1 MAPSSRSGRP
11 ASVRGGGGRGGG
23 RGGGGGRGVDVDG
36 TTRKRRGKLVVDLS
50 SSGGGGGKRRQHGE
64 VDDDD
69 DDGGGGAQ
77 APTLLDDEDVMSDD
91 DDDDD
96 DNFNAGS
103 DDDDDEEEEEETADA
118 KRLRLA
124 REYLDGMEAN
134 RESSSS
140 EEEEE
145 DGEQSDGGEG
155 GDGTAEEDGIGRR
168 VAEERLRRS
177 GLLEL
182 RVADSVASGIRAS
195 RLQVAAIGEDGTAA
209 RRAPDD
215 DAEREAR
222 SWLDAGVVSYRR
234 GCHDLPPTC
243 VSLSRDG
250 RYAFSGSKDGS
261 LVMWD
266 LAEDADEAG
275 GGGARGPSTTTTL
288 LRAIGRGDGGDGNR
302 REILAVAASDDGRYL
317 AVGGRDDKVRIFDV
331 RTTTKNSSSSSSSS
345 CRSPVATF
353 EGHKKAV
360 TALAYRPRTLDLYS
374 GSDDR
379 CVRRYD
385 LNSMTYVE
393 TLYGHQSPISDV
405 SIPNKNRPVT
415 VSRGDRTAR
424 VWKVEEDSH
433 LVYRPGGDVGG
444 AECVTA
450 IRDGWFVTGHD
461 DGRLALWKEE
471 KKRPVATIAEAHGRG
486 GGVPRG
492 IACCDALGL
501 SDVLATGSNDG
512 YLRFWRVSV
521 PGLYKVYYGSFAVT
535 IFIAFFF
542 LAIRFYIIILRSP
555 TFFTPKILYIVSDT
569 HRRQGQRNR
578 TPGCDPH
585 TRLHQRHRDGSGGEI
600 LRRCRRAG
608 AANGTL
614 GQGPAREESIRDY
627 KAA

>member
-23 RGGGGGRGVDVDG
+23 GRGGGGGGGGRGRGVDVGDG
-36 TTRKRRGKLVVDLS
+36 STRKRRSKLVVDLS
-50 SSGGGGGKRRQHGE
+50 SSGGGGGGGKRRYG
-64 VDDDD
+64 DDDD
-69 DDGGGGAQ
+69 DDGGIGA

-91 DDDDD
+91 DDD
-96 DNFNAGS
+96 FNAGS
-103 DDDDDEEEEEETADA
+103 EDDDEEEEETADA

-134 RESSSS
+134 RGSSSSSSS
-140 EEEEE
+140 EGEE
-145 DGEQSDGGEG
+145 DGDDGEDGERSDGEEDDG
-155 GDGTAEEDGIGRR
+155 GAAAEDGIGRR

-182 RVADSVASGIRAS
+182 RVADSVARGIRAS
-195 RLQVAAIGEDGTAA
+195 RLKVAAYAADAAVGEEEDGAA
-209 RRAPDD
+209 AAAAAASPPGGGVDGG
-215 DAEREAR
+215 DAERSAR
-222 SWLDAGVVSYRR
+222 SWLGAGVVSYRR

-243 VSLSRDG
+243 VALSRDG
-250 RYAFSGSKDGS
+250 RRAFSGSKDGS

-266 LAEDADEAG
+266 VEAAAAAPGG
-275 GGGARGPSTTTTL
+275 GGGASGGGASSTTL
-288 LRAIGRGDGGDGNR
+288 LRAIGRGDGGKGGNR

-317 AVGGRDDKVRIFDV
+317 AVGGRDDKVRIFDA
-331 RTTTKNSSSSSSSS
+331 RTTTMKKSSSSSS
-345 CRSPVATF
+345 RSPVATF

-405 SIPNKNRPVT
+405 STSNKNRPVT
-415 VSRGDRTAR
+415 VSRGDRTVR

-444 AECVTA
+444 AECVAA

-501 SDVLATGSNDG
+501 SDVLVTGSNDG
-512 YLRFWRVSV
+512 YLRFWRVSSV
-521 PGLYKVYYGSFAVT
+521 P
-535 IFIAFFF
+535 
-542 LAIRFYIIILRSP
+542 
-555 TFFTPKILYIVSDT
+555 
-569 HRRQGQRNR
+569 
-578 TPGCDPH
+578 
-585 TRLHQRHRDGSGGEI
+585 RL
-600 LRRCRRAG
+600 
-608 AANGTL
+608 
-614 GQGPAREESIRDY
+614 
-627 KAA
+627 